1 MGHNMFTHARSS
13 RAGKNRFAL
22 LITVVATFF
31 AMLFVGAPAS
41 SAAPVSDTEKSIVL
55 VGITWTGYVYYPTD
69 AAFTQWKW
77 SDQTTASSF
86 CTGWFA
92 STTGHIVTAGHC
104 VDPQGGREAI
114 IQNFLTANN
123 ATKFLDVAI
132 LNWRVAGDS
141 SGAPP
146 VRSVQVVQPDGVKD
160 TVIDEPLRAEVVNL
174 KPFDQG
180 DVALLRV
187 AELSDPTV
195 PLAIA
200 TTKPEIGSNLTA
212 IGFPSSVVKVTDGR
226 RIRPSFKTGTVSSH
240 QVNNNGI
247 SGTEINAELG
257 SGMSGGPTV
266 NDQGQVIGVNS
277 YKAIGN
283 AEANFN
289 FITDTE
295 NLRSFLQA
303 NNVAFNAVSA
313 QPAATANPPGG
324 PVLPGETIPVKSA
337 GDGFSVWPLIIGVLV
352 VGGLVGGFFF
362 LRSKKMLPAFANGSA
377 PVANHAPGMQS
388 PMAMQQHA
396 QPPLPGAPVHYM
408 PQQDLPVAMQQPQ
421 PQPDIYCRDDSHE
434 HPPQAKFCA
443 ECGKPVP
450 SLT

>member
-1 MGHNMFTHARSS
+1 MFTHVASS
-13 RAGKNRFAL
+13 RTSKNRFAL
-22 LITVVATFF
+22 LLTAVVTFF

-41 SAAPVSDTEKSIVL
+41 SAAQVSDTEKSIVL

-92 STTGHIVTAGHC
+92 STSGHIVTAGHC

-114 IQNFLTANN
+114 IQNFLAANN
-123 ATKFLDVAI
+123 ATQFLDVAV
-132 LNWRVAGDS
+132 LNWRVTGDS

-146 VRSVQVVQPDGVKD
+146 IRTVQVVQADGVKD

-187 AELSDPTV
+187 AELSEPTV
-195 PLAIA
+195 PLPIA

-212 IGFPSSVVKVTDGR
+212 IGFPSSVVKVSDGR

-313 QPAATANPPGG
+313 QPTAIASGG
-324 PVLPGETIPVKSA
+324 PIGGSGQPNETVPVKSA
-337 GDGFSVWPLIIGVLV
+337 NDGFSVWPLLIGMLV
-352 VGGLVGGFFF
+352 AGALVGGFFL
-362 LRSKKMLPAFANGSA
+362 LRSKKMLPAFAGRAA
-377 PVANHAPGMQS
+377 PTANYVPGTQP
-388 PMAMQQHA
+388 PMVMQQNA
-396 QPPLPGAPVHYM
+396 PPSFPAAPLYHT
-408 PQQDLPVAMQQPQ
+408 PQQDFPAVVQPPQQ
-421 PQPDIYCRDDSHE
+421 DVYCRDATHD

-443 ECGKPVP
+443 ECGKPIP
-450 SLT
+450 PLA